1 MLFVKLSI
9 VIAIVTVLYMV
20 AVTVYIKRNTH
31 VQLKLKHNER
41 YFPWFLK
48 VEVILLAICFW
59 MIVASAIHILFFK

>member
-9 VIAIVTVLYMV
+9 VIAIVTALYMV

-31 VQLKLKHNER
+31 VQLKLKYNER

-59 MIVASAIHILFFK
+59 MIVASTIHILFFK